1 MCGVLYSESV
11 VSRCMRH
18 RLQLTWQ
25 AVQVV
30 PQQLDPSKRD
40 AYLMALRVLIT
51 NPNQIVFGDEA
62 HKTRA
67 EEERRHGYY
76 QRGGGG
82 ANVRRYIT
90 TCTGEEGNY
99 TFFGAA
105 NNNDFRQGDVQPPRD
120 GKGTDSFC
128 AHCSATEHISTNS
141 YCSATPTKLIVCGY
155 LLSIIEEGPS

>member
-1 MCGVLYSESV
+1 
-11 VSRCMRH
+11 MRY
-18 RLQLTWQ
+18 RLHLTRQ

-120 GKGTDSFC
+120 GKDRLFL
-128 AHCSATEHISTNS
+128 CS
-141 YCSATPTKLIVCGY
+141 
-155 LLSIIEEGPS
+155 LLSHRAHIDEFLLFCYSHQADCMRLPSVHY